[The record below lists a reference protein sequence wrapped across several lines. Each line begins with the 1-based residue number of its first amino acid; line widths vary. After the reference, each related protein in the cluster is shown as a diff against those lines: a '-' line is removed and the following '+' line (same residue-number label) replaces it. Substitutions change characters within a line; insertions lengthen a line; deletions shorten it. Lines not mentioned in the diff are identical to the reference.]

1 MHPTYHASTSSR
13 ALDRDRIAGPG
24 DRVGAQP
31 DRSWHAAR
39 ADRHFRIE
47 ASSFQYTPEAIHV
60 NPGDHVTIDLVS
72 TDVVHGLYIDGYDLN
87 VTADPG
93 QTATLSF
100 VADRAGSFRFRC
112 SVTCGALHPFMIGK
126 LNVGSND
133 LLWRAIG
140 LARAGGDR
148 RCVGECV
155 NDADR
160 AHPQPDRESH
170 AARIAGRSSS
180 FASSRWPAS
189 SSPSSPA

>member
-1 MHPTYHASTSSR
+1 MRRFRLSPRWMVIGLLAVAIIVVPNPIALAAS
-13 ALDRDRIAGPG
+13 
-24 DRVGAQP
+24 
-31 DRSWHAAR
+31 AR
-39 ADRHFRIE
+39 PAERHFRIE
-47 ASSFQYTPEAIHV
+47 ANSFQYTPEAIQV

-100 VADRAGSFRFRC
+100 VADRSGSFRFRC

-140 LARAGGDR
+140 LGVLAVVAGIWAVR
-148 RCVGECV
+148 
-155 NDADR
+155 
-160 AHPQPDRESH
+160 Q
-170 AARIAGRSSS
+170 
-180 FASSRWPAS
+180 
-189 SSPSSPA
+189 